1 MFYLNGPELTFK
13 SLLAL
18 TANES
23 GAAEN
28 MEQLRERYID
38 FSVSIG
44 GECVRPL
51 DSQTLYCFD
60 NERILELVSKYKD
73 YSQLTDIETDAS
85 DTSHASRLQAMAAVD
100 GCRKKL
106 QRTHPELHDF
116 FSFIVHTMFYHRS
129 YESGGG
135 SVSSAPGVIWCA
147 HRTDW
152 SEDDLAEFLVH
163 EMTHILM
170 FIDERRHQHYYDF
183 DEIAKPENYA
193 RSAVLMR
200 QRPLDKVFHS
210 LLVSHEVLSFR
221 CGNGEPGVPIVHP
234 KSGAMLSAAYDT
246 IGSIRAVPALKS
258 LVTPRLLALLDQA
271 EASFGK
277 ISERLRA
284 KEAA

>member
-18 TANES
+18 TAKE
-23 GAAEN
+23 GVAAET
-28 MEQLRERYID
+28 MEQLRSRYIE
-38 FSVSIG
+38 FGVSIG

-51 DSQTLYCFD
+51 DSRTLYCFD

-73 YSQLTDIETDAS
+73 YSQLTDIETH
-85 DTSHASRLQAMAAVD
+85 TSETSRASRLQAMTVVD
-100 GCRKKL
+100 ECRKWL
-106 QRTHPELHDF
+106 QRTNPALHEF

-129 YESGGG
+129 RESGGG

-152 SEDDLAEFLVH
+152 SEGDLAEFMVH
-163 EMTHILM
+163 EMTHMLM
-170 FIDERRHQHYYDF
+170 FIDERRYQHYYDF

-193 RSAVLMR
+193 RSAVLLR

-221 CGNGEPGVPIVHP
+221 CENGEPETPIVHP
-234 KSGAMLSAAYDT
+234 KSSIMLSAAYDT
-246 IGSIRAVPALKS
+246 IGSIRAVPSLGS
-258 LVTPRLLALLDQA
+258 LVTPRLFTLLDQV
-271 EASFGK
+271 EASFGR
-277 ISERLRA
+277 ISEKLEV